1 MRKVRSLGLF
11 FRAHSALWRT
21 DVEMGGLVGKF
32 PQQSRKEV
40 MIAWRREGFQR
51 YLGDRIYLESVW
63 VREERDV
70 SGKRY

>member
-1 MRKVRSLGLF
+1 M
-11 FRAHSALWRT
+11 
-21 DVEMGGLVGKF
+21 EMGGLVGKF